1 MRNTMSILA
10 TAALLSLGTAAF
22 ADDTQ
27 TAQQPQQPAAAQ
39 QAAATP
45 ADKKVCRSMYHEGS
59 LIRTQQCKTQREW
72 DSLRTEQ
79 QRQVTNM
86 QTSGYQTPH

>member
-1 MRNTMSILA
+1 MRNTTIVL
-10 TAALLSLGTAAF
+10 AALLSLTTAAL

-27 TAQQPQQPAAAQ
+27 TAQQPAQ

-45 ADKKVCRSMYHEGS
+45 DKDKKVCRTMYHDGS
-59 LIRTQQCKTQREW
+59 LLRTHQCKTQREW

-79 QRQVTNM
+79 QRQVTTM
-86 QTSGYQTPH
+86 QTSGYQAPH

>member
-1 MRNTMSILA
+1 MRNTTIVL
-10 TAALLSLGTAAF
+10 AALLSLTGAAL

-27 TAQQPQQPAAAQ
+27 TAQQPAQPAAA
-39 QAAATP
+39 TP
-45 ADKKVCRSMYHEGS
+45 DQDKKVCRSMYHDGS

-86 QTSGYQTPH
+86 QTSGYRQPH